1 MAGAENNIVDF
12 DKVREMKKTVL
23 VVDVRNPGELKET
36 GKISGSHN
44 VPLPELGEAFNMDS
58 ATFKDKYG
66 FQLPEKETQ
75 IISNLKGLLLGIFCL
90 ILKPFNVIAH
100 YSKVCFFHLG
110 KGVME

>member
-12 DKVREMKKTVL
+12 DKVKEMKKTVL

-75 IISNLKGLLLGIFCL
+75 IILSCK
-90 ILKPFNVIAH
+90 
-100 YSKVCFFHLG
+100 
-110 KGVME
+110 